1 MCVCHQTECE
11 PPGCEWRWS
20 VWAWQHL
27 HNTNGSDKE
36 DVLQCEAVCS
46 QSSPPSPH
54 CANINWHTVTRG
66 RRAATR
72 TQRDTAASPPP
83 PSPCCCSRCS
93 SSVYCLESGGHSRN
107 VFIYHGSD
115 SRPHRDPAGNMT
127 PCPCPCMLS
136 GPSLL
141 MVSSSALL

>member
-1 MCVCHQTECE
+1 MQTFTLTQLIPGTIDQRSEWKMCVWHQTECE
-11 PPGCEWRWS
+11 APGCEWRWS

-72 TQRDTAASPPP
+72 TQWETAASPP
-83 PSPCCCSRCS
+83 PSPCCCSLCS
-93 SSVYCLESGGHSRN
+93 SSVWSLVCGGHSRN
-107 VFIYHGSD
+107 VFIYHGPD
-115 SRPHRDPAGNMT
+115 LTETQPAT
-127 PCPCPCMLS
+127 
-136 GPSLL
+136 
-141 MVSSSALL
+141 

>member
-1 MCVCHQTECE
+1 MQTFTLTQLILGTINQRSEWKMCVWHQTECE
-11 PPGCEWRWS
+11 APGCEWRWS

-72 TQRDTAASPPP
+72 TQRDTAASP
-83 PSPCCCSRCS
+83 STVSSLVATLETS
-93 SSVYCLESGGHSRN
+93 SSITGQTPDLTETQ
-107 VFIYHGSD
+107 
-115 SRPHRDPAGNMT
+115 PAT
-127 PCPCPCMLS
+127 WRRVRVRACYQAHHC
-136 GPSLL
+136 
-141 MVSSSALL
+141 